1 MRSSNVYIAALVLFL
16 SACSGTKDAQREP
29 EINVTLATAPAQNNP
44 PVGIHPGNT
53 APEIA
58 MADASGKVVTL
69 SSLRG
74 QIVLIDFWASWC
86 GPCRLENP
94 AVVKAYMTYK
104 DKKLKGGKGFT
115 VFSVSLDMNLIAWTT
130 AIKKDSLIWDH
141 HVSDLRGWGNE
152 AATRYG
158 VSGIPTNFLINGD
171 GVIIDRNLRGEALIA
186 ALEKLT
192 K

>member
-1 MRSSNVYIAALVLFL
+1 MRFYAVHIASLILLVAGCGSRKEAL
-16 SACSGTKDAQREP
+16 REP
-29 EINVTLATAPAQNNP
+29 ETKIPANTTPIQTNP

-58 MADASGKVVTL
+58 MTNPEGKVITL

-74 QIVLIDFWASWC
+74 QVVLIDFWASWC

-94 AVVKAYMTYK
+94 TVVKAYNTYK

-115 VFSVSLDMNLIAWTT
+115 IFSVSLDMNLIAWTT
-130 AIKKDSLIWDH
+130 AIKKDSLIWTH

-158 VSGIPTNFLINGD
+158 VSGIPTNFLINGE
-171 GVIIDRNLRGEALIA
+171 GVIIDRNLRGEALTA
-186 ALEKLT
+186 ALEKLAN
-192 K
+192 